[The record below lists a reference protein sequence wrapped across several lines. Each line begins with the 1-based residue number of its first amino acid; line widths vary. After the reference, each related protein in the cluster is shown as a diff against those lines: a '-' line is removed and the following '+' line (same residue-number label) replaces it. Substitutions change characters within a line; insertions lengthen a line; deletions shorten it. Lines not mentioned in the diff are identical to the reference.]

1 MYFEETNKHLT
12 MITRSVQSVCGNV
25 IRCLETELDSYHG
38 QKQLVRHE
46 LDLRRQSLL
55 VDNEEF
61 RRVKA
66 ELRAT
71 GVCTGFGALQVLNQ
85 QVTRNVRS
93 KSISEKNSEKAR
105 RSANLYS
112 ATKYT

>member
-1 MYFEETNKHLT
+1 MSQTISITTMYFEETNKHLT
-12 MITRSVQSVCGNV
+12 MITRSVQSVCGKV
-25 IRCLETELDSYHG
+25 IRCLETELDSYQS

-55 VDNEEF
+55 VDNKEF

-71 GVCTGFGALQVLNQ
+71 GFCTGFGALQVLNQ

-93 KSISEKNSEKAR
+93 KSISERNLRESEKI
-105 RSANLYS
+105 S
-112 ATKYT
+112 